1 MPSTTQQG
9 HRRGIRTPGYEE
21 TQTAESPSATTASV
35 APVSA
40 TGENQPAAE
49 PKRQR
54 FPDAHGGR
62 PRSGTGAM
70 IGSVRVSSVLARR
83 SWKAKLARSTRIIRP
98 DRFPLTR
105 GRLPAGE

>member
-1 MPSTTQQG
+1 MPA
-9 HRRGIRTPGYEE
+9 RRNKATAEALRTPAAEE

-62 PRSGTGAM
+62 PRSGTAPM
-70 IGSVRVSSVLARR
+70 IGSVRVSSLFARE
-83 SWKAKLARSTRIIRP
+83 SWKAKLARSTQ
-98 DRFPLTR
+98 
-105 GRLPAGE
+105 